1 MSNNN
6 QEQVLMPRIA
16 TVPSGETSQILAAQ
30 PLTYLEPSP
39 LKISTYTIVCNITKP
54 IIQNNIVSKKEPS
67 LSSTSDTTSD
77 ANPANTNITQ
87 SVHTAVAPSTN
98 TTVVAI
104 TPPTNPISAPTGDKI
119 DLYILS
125 RILPIHQEKDPECDS
140 KSGCFLMISRYSEA
154 GSTDM
159 PRGDIGNK
167 WPASVFNNQ
176 ITLKYRFWNK
186 NINLKIFSNGK
197 LQMTGIKDP
206 ATEPQ
211 HMGQAIID
219 RLKTLKYRVFTNKK
233 TLNNATISG
242 QYRLDYALV
251 WQPDTLAFKP
261 GELTHQTPVPA
272 TAVPATAVPAT
283 TDPVQKPIKTN
294 MDWLRRN
301 LEVYDIRRIMAQGMT
316 YDFTATRWYSSAE
329 AGLLIREYIL
339 FADQKAIELD
349 ALRYVLL
356 NQYEFP
362 IPARLEY
369 HRLLGQ
375 YRQLV
380 KICDKQWLAISETD
394 YKKTITKLVEKIT
407 KIFKAYKITMGK
419 LFEFDCRFR
428 DDVAGKYSQT
438 FADELV
444 KAKAAGTLLAQ
455 QEFPTPL
462 SSREYKVDNIAIELI
477 NSDYNTRMNNNLPEI
492 YRILT
497 ANYKLY
503 CKYKPNEK
511 YAGIIVKFKYNS
523 AYLDETRYKPGR
535 CYCAGSCSNKKTPNC
550 TKLTVSIF
558 RPGSI
563 IITAAKNLEQL
574 MYVYG
579 YINRILRDNYKV
591 VFYRDVSGNQR
602 DHYRA
607 NEDRKIVRKD
617 NIIYVRA
624 SDVIYPAGRQPSI
637 THGQ

>member
-1 MSNNN
+1 MLSTASGNIL
-6 QEQVLMPRIA
+6 QPQV
-16 TVPSGETSQILAAQ
+16 SQPIV
-30 PLTYLEPSP
+30 YLDPSP
-39 LKISTYTIVCNITKP
+39 IKISTYTIVCNITKP
-54 IIQNNIVSKKEPS
+54 IIVNNTGKGNVQNLPQIGDNSQLHNQDKI
-67 LSSTSDTTSD
+67 STSLIS
-77 ANPANTNITQ
+77 NTN
-87 SVHTAVAPSTN
+87 PN
-98 TTVVAI
+98 
-104 TPPTNPISAPTGDKI
+104 DKI

-125 RILPIHQEKDPECDS
+125 RILPIHQDKDPECDT

-176 ITLKYRFWNK
+176 ITLKYRYWNK

-211 HMGQAIID
+211 HMGEEIIN
-219 RLKTLKYRVFTNKK
+219 RLQTLKYRVFTNKK
-233 TLNNATISG
+233 TMNNAAISG
-242 QYRLDYALV
+242 QLKSDYALV

-261 GELTHQTPVPA
+261 GELVHPTGTS
-272 TAVPATAVPAT
+272 T
-283 TDPVQKPIKTN
+283 TGETQQPNKTT
-294 MDWLRRN
+294 MDWMRRN
-301 LEVYDIRRIMAQGMT
+301 LEIYDIRRIMARGMA
-316 YDFTATRWYSSAE
+316 YDFAATKWYSSTE
-329 AGLLIREYIL
+329 AGALIREYVL

-362 IPARLEY
+362 VPARLEY
-369 HRLLGQ
+369 HKLLSA

-380 KICDKQWLAISETD
+380 KINDKQWLCINDTD
-394 YKKTITKLVEKIT
+394 YKKTITKMVEKIT
-407 KIFKAYKITMGK
+407 KIFKSYKLTMMK

-428 DDVAGKYSQT
+428 DDVVSKYSQA
-438 FADELV
+438 FSDELI

-455 QEFPTPL
+455 QEFATPL
-462 SSREYKVDNIAIELI
+462 AGREYKVDNIAIELI

-492 YRILT
+492 YRLLT
-497 ANYKLY
+497 TNYKLY

-511 YAGIIVKFKYNS
+511 YAGIIVKFKYNPN
-523 AYLDETRYKPGR
+523 YLDETKYKPGR
-535 CYCAGSCSNKKTPNC
+535 CYCPGSCSNKKNPAC

-574 MYVYG
+574 TYVYG
-579 YINRILRDNYKV
+579 YVNRILRDNYKS
-591 VFYRDVSGNQR
+591 VFYRDVSGTQR

-624 SDVIYPAGRQPSI
+624 SDVIYPPERQPSTAPI
-637 THGQ
+637 Q

>member
-1 MSNNN
+1 MSSENRNSSEEAIITPATG
-6 QEQVLMPRIA
+6 QLIEQ
-16 TVPSGETSQILAAQ
+16 QQ

-39 LKISTYTIVCNITKP
+39 LKISTYTVVCNITKP
-54 IIQNNIVSKKEPS
+54 MDRPKPIRTTEISPSKTIIEPI
-67 LSSTSDTTSD
+67 TSADIPTPVLVASET
-77 ANPANTNITQ
+77 PATQ
-87 SVHTAVAPSTN
+87 ILPAAS
-98 TTVVAI
+98 TTVIQPLPV
-104 TPPTNPISAPTGDKI
+104 DKI

-125 RILPIHQEKDPECDS
+125 RILPIHQDKDPECDS
-140 KSGCFLMISRYSEA
+140 KTGCFLMISRYSEA

-206 ATEPQ
+206 VTEPQ
-211 HMGQAIID
+211 HMGQSIID
-219 RLKTLKYRVFTNKK
+219 MLKILKYRVFTNKK
-233 TLNNATISG
+233 AMNNATISG
-242 QYRLDYALV
+242 QYRLDYSLI

-261 GELTHQTPVPA
+261 GELVHPSIATGQQPSTPA
-272 TAVPATAVPAT
+272 
-283 TDPVQKPIKTN
+283 KTN
-294 MDWLRRN
+294 MDWFRRN
-301 LEVYDIRRIMAQGMT
+301 LEVYDIRRIIEQGMT
-316 YDFTATRWYSSAE
+316 YDFAATRWYSSAE
-329 AGLLIREYIL
+329 SGALIREYVL

-362 IPARLEY
+362 VPTRLEY
-369 HRLLGQ
+369 HKLLGQ

-380 KICDKQWLAISETD
+380 KICDKQWLAINETD

-407 KIFKAYKITMGK
+407 KIFKAYKLTMMK

-428 DDVAGKYSQT
+428 DDVAAKYSQT
-438 FADELV
+438 FADELA

-455 QEFPTPL
+455 QEFVTPL
-462 SSREYKVDNIAIELI
+462 ATREYKVDNIAIELI

-492 YRILT
+492 YRLLT
-497 ANYKLY
+497 TNYKLY

-511 YAGIIVKFKYNS
+511 YAGIIVKFKYNP

-535 CYCAGSCSNKKTPNC
+535 CYCTGSCSNKKNPNC

-579 YINRILRDNYKV
+579 YINRILRDNYRV
-591 VFYRDVSGNQR
+591 VFYRDVSGAQR

-624 SDVIYPAGRQPSI
+624 SDVIYPAGREPS
-637 THGQ
+637 TAPVQ

>member
-1 MSNNN
+1 MESGN
-6 QEQVLMPRIA
+6 QVIIDQQ
-16 TVPSGETSQILAAQ
+16 QI
-30 PLTYLEPSP
+30 TYLEPSP
-39 LKISTYTIVCNITKP
+39 IKISTYTIVCNITKQP
-54 IIQNNIVSKKEPS
+54 SKSEITQQVTQTEQPS
-67 LSSTSDTTSD
+67 TAPLDKSLPLKSST
-77 ANPANTNITQ
+77 
-87 SVHTAVAPSTN
+87 PS
-98 TTVVAI
+98 AE
-104 TPPTNPISAPTGDKI
+104 KI

-125 RILPIHQEKDPECDS
+125 RILPIHQDKDPECDT

-176 ITLKYRFWNK
+176 ITLKYRYWNK

-211 HMGQAIID
+211 HMGQEIIN
-219 RLKTLKYRVFTNKK
+219 RLRTLKYRVFSTRKAM
-233 TLNNATISG
+233 NNAAISG
-242 QYRLDYALV
+242 QLRTDYALV
-251 WQPDTLAFKP
+251 WQPDTMSFKP
-261 GELTHQTPVPA
+261 GQFVHTTSISLATNTSQPHQLLPS
-272 TAVPATAVPAT
+272 
-283 TDPVQKPIKTN
+283 DKTSI
-294 MDWLRRN
+294 DWYRRN
-301 LEVYDIRRIMAQGMT
+301 LEIYDIRQIMANGMQ
-316 YDFTATRWYSSAE
+316 YDFAATRWYSSAE
-329 AGLLIREYIL
+329 AGALIREYIQ
-339 FADQKAIELD
+339 FADQKAIELE

-369 HRLLGQ
+369 HKLLGQ
-375 YRQLV
+375 YKQLI
-380 KICDKQWLAISETD
+380 KLSEKQWLVISETD

-407 KIFKAYKITMGK
+407 KIFKAYKVTMTK

-462 SSREYKVDNIAIELI
+462 STREYQVDNVAIELI

-511 YAGIIVKFKYNS
+511 YAGIIVKFKYNP
-523 AYLDETRYKPGR
+523 AYLDETKYKPGR
-535 CYCAGSCSNKKTPNC
+535 CYCPGSCSNKKTPVC

-563 IITAAKNLEQL
+563 IITAAKNIEQL
-574 MYVYG
+574 MYVYN
-579 YINRILRDNYKV
+579 YINRILRDNYKA
-591 VFYRDVSGNQR
+591 VFYRDISGTQR

-624 SDVIYPAGRQPSI
+624 SDVVYPPGRQPSA
-637 THGQ
+637 TPMQ

>member
-1 MSNNN
+1 MQNTQDKQSL
-6 QEQVLMPRIA
+6 VA
-16 TVPSGETSQILAAQ
+16 VPQSYI
-30 PLTYLEPSP
+30 EPSQ

-54 IIQNNIVSKKEPS
+54 VIKPITTKPDPAIPNQE
-67 LSSTSDTTSD
+67 TTSRV
-77 ANPANTNITQ
+77 AENEVTNITGNQ
-87 SVHTAVAPSTN
+87 PPVILQPSVTTHT
-98 TTVVAI
+98 
-104 TPPTNPISAPTGDKI
+104 DKI

-125 RILPIHQEKDPECDS
+125 RILPIHLDKDPECDT
-140 KSGCFLMISRYSEA
+140 KSGCFLIISRYSEA

-167 WPASVFNNQ
+167 WPSSVFNNQ
-176 ITLKYRFWNK
+176 ITLKYRYWNK

-211 HMGQAIID
+211 HMGQEIIN
-219 RLKTLKYRVFTNKK
+219 RLKTLKYRVFSNRKAM
-233 TLNNATISG
+233 NNASISG
-242 QYRLDYALV
+242 QLRSDYALV
-251 WQPDTLAFKP
+251 WQPDTPAFKP
-261 GELTHQTPVPA
+261 GELVLQPSTVTTTGSA
-272 TAVPATAVPAT
+272 TATTTGSATVTTATDEQTHVTVTKPQPPA
-283 TDPVQKPIKTN
+283 KTSI
-294 MDWLRRN
+294 DWHRRN
-301 LEVYDIRRIMAQGMT
+301 LEIYDIRRIMANGMQ
-316 YDFTATRWYSSAE
+316 YDFKASRWYSSAE
-329 AGLLIREYIL
+329 AGALIREYVQ
-339 FADQKAIELD
+339 FAEQKAVELE

-362 IPARLEY
+362 IPVRLEY
-369 HRLLGQ
+369 HKLLGQ

-380 KICDKQWLAISETD
+380 KLSEKQWLGITETD

-407 KIFKAYKITMGK
+407 KIFKAYKVTMQK

-428 DDVAGKYSQT
+428 DDVAAKYSQV
-438 FADELV
+438 FSDELV

-462 SSREYKVDNIAIELI
+462 STREYQVDNVAIELI

-497 ANYKLY
+497 SNYKLY

-511 YAGIIVKFKYNS
+511 YAGIIVKFKYNP
-523 AYLDETRYKPGR
+523 AYLDETKYKPGR
-535 CYCAGSCSNKKTPNC
+535 CYCPGSCSNKKNPVC

-579 YINRILRDNYKV
+579 YINRILRDNYRV
-591 VFYRDVSGNQR
+591 VFYRDISGTQR

-617 NIIYVRA
+617 NIIYVRT
-624 SDVIYPAGRQPSI
+624 SDVVYPAGRQPSTAHI
-637 THGQ
+637 Q

>member
-1 MSNNN
+1 MQNIEDAN
-6 QEQVLMPRIA
+6 QGQPTQAIQA
-16 TVPSGETSQILAAQ
+16 SQ
-30 PLTYLEPSP
+30 PLIAKPQEYVEPSQ
-39 LKISTYTIVCNITKP
+39 LKISTYTIVCNITKQMAKP
-54 IIQNNIVSKKEPS
+54 V
-67 LSSTSDTTSD
+67 
-77 ANPANTNITQ
+77 
-87 SVHTAVAPSTN
+87 
-98 TTVVAI
+98 
-104 TPPTNPISAPTGDKI
+104 TNPPSKIEISSESNQPTQLISDKI

-125 RILPIHQEKDPECDS
+125 RILPIHQDKDTECDT

-159 PRGDIGNK
+159 PRGDVGNK
-167 WPASVFNNQ
+167 WPANVFNNQ
-176 ITLKYRFWNK
+176 ITLKYRYWNK

-206 ATEPQ
+206 ATEPK
-211 HMGQAIID
+211 HMGQEIIN
-219 RLKTLKYRVFTNKK
+219 RLKTLKYRVFSSRKA
-233 TLNNATISG
+233 LNNATISG
-242 QYRLDYALV
+242 QLRTDYALV
-251 WQPDTLAFKP
+251 WQPDTLILKSTEFFQQPNITHSTPLGTVK
-261 GELTHQTPVPA
+261 ELPVSSA
-272 TAVPATAVPAT
+272 KT
-283 TDPVQKPIKTN
+283 T
-294 MDWLRRN
+294 MDWYRRN
-301 LEVYDIRRIMAQGMT
+301 LEVYDIRRIMANGMQ
-316 YDFTATRWYSSAE
+316 YDYKASRWYSSVE
-329 AGLLIREYIL
+329 AGTLIREYIH
-339 FADQKAIELD
+339 FAEQKTVELE

-362 IPARLEY
+362 VPARLEY
-369 HRLLGQ
+369 HKLLGQ

-380 KICDKQWLAISETD
+380 KICDKQWLAITETD

-407 KIFKAYKITMGK
+407 KIFKAYKVTMTK

-428 DDVAGKYSQT
+428 DDVEHKYSQA
-438 FADELV
+438 FSDELT

-462 SSREYKVDNIAIELI
+462 SAREYQVDNIAIELI

-511 YAGIIVKFKYNS
+511 YAGIIVKFKYNP
-523 AYLDETRYKPGR
+523 AYLDETKYKPGR

-563 IITAAKNLEQL
+563 IITAAKNIEQL

-579 YINRILRDNYKV
+579 YINRILKDNYRV
-591 VFYRDVSGNQR
+591 VFYRDISGTPR

-617 NIIYVRA
+617 NIIYVRT
-624 SDVIYPAGRQPSI
+624 SDVVYPAGRQPS
-637 THGQ
+637 TAPVQ

>member
-1 MSNNN
+1 M
-6 QEQVLMPRIA
+6 
-16 TVPSGETSQILAAQ
+16 LAANSKPSTTKDVPNQIQQQQPQQQ

-39 LKISTYTIVCNITKP
+39 VKISTYTIVCNITKQQPIELKDPVKNTKPSTAIVPDIAINRATSTNPAIDQIINP
-54 IIQNNIVSKKEPS
+54 IIGNSNSGQNHIQ
-67 LSSTSDTTSD
+67 
-77 ANPANTNITQ
+77 Q
-87 SVHTAVAPSTN
+87 SQHDGN
-98 TTVVAI
+98 
-104 TPPTNPISAPTGDKI
+104 SAKI

-125 RILPIHQEKDPECDS
+125 RILPIHQEKDPECDT

-167 WPASVFNNQ
+167 WPANVFNNQ

-206 ATEPQ
+206 VIEPQ
-211 HMGQAIID
+211 HMGQEIIN
-219 RLKTLKYRVFTNKK
+219 RLKTLKYRVYTNRKVF
-233 TLNNATISG
+233 NNATISG
-242 QYRLDYALV
+242 QHRLDYAMV
-251 WQPDTLAFKP
+251 WQPETLAFKP
-261 GELTHQTPVPA
+261 GELVHPSNSIATQTIAQQPPD
-272 TAVPATAVPAT
+272 TQHTQPT
-283 TDPVQKPIKTN
+283 KTN
-294 MDWLRRN
+294 IDWMRRN
-301 LEVYDIRRIMAQGMT
+301 LEIYDIRRIMAQGMSF
-316 YDFTATRWYSSAE
+316 DFAAPRWYSSAE
-329 AGLLIREYIL
+329 SGALIREYVL

-362 IPARLEY
+362 VPARLEY
-369 HRLLGQ
+369 HKLLGQ
-375 YRQLV
+375 YKQLV
-380 KICDKQWLAISETD
+380 KINDKQWLSINETD
-394 YKKTITKLVEKIT
+394 YKKTITKMVEKIT
-407 KIFKAYKITMGK
+407 KIFKAYKQTMMK

-428 DDVAGKYSQT
+428 DDVAAKYSQA
-438 FADELV
+438 FADELI

-455 QEFPTPL
+455 QEFATPL
-462 SSREYKVDNIAIELI
+462 STREYKVDNIAIELI

-492 YRILT
+492 YRLLT
-497 ANYKLY
+497 TNYKLY

-511 YAGIIVKFKYNS
+511 YAGIIVKFKYNPD
-523 AYLDETRYKPGR
+523 YLDETKYKPGR
-535 CYCAGSCSNKKTPNC
+535 CYCAGSCSNKKKPAC

-579 YINRILRDNYKV
+579 YINRILRENYKV
-591 VFYRDVSGNQR
+591 VFYRDVGGAQR

-624 SDVIYPAGRQPSI
+624 SDVVYPVGRQPS
-637 THGQ
+637 TAPVQ

>member
-1 MSNNN
+1 
-6 QEQVLMPRIA
+6 VRTDFVA
-16 TVPSGETSQILAAQ
+16 
-30 PLTYLEPSP
+30 
-39 LKISTYTIVCNITKP
+39 
-54 IIQNNIVSKKEPS
+54 KKEPS
-67 LSSTSDTTSD
+67 VSSTQT
-77 ANPANTNITQ
+77 NPAGTTITTPTPPAVPIIQLSGTNNQVALITP
-87 SVHTAVAPSTN
+87 APA
-98 TTVVAI
+98 VAI
-104 TPPTNPISAPTGDKI
+104 TQPTAPAVAITQPMATTLTSDKI

-219 RLKTLKYRVFTNKK
+219 RLKTLKYRVFTTRKA
-233 TLNNATISG
+233 LNNATISG
-242 QYRLDYALV
+242 QYRLDYALI

-261 GELTHQTPVPA
+261 GELTHSTTTPAAGDAP
-272 TAVPATAVPAT
+272 TLQP
-283 TDPVQKPIKTN
+283 PIKTN
-294 MDWLRRN
+294 IDWLRRN
-301 LEVYDIRRIMAQGMT
+301 LDVYDIRRIMAQGMT
-316 YDFTATRWYSSAE
+316 YDSTATRWYSSTE
-329 AGLLIREYIL
+329 AGLLIREYVL

-407 KIFKAYKITMGK
+407 KIFKAYKTTMVK

-455 QEFPTPL
+455 QEFATPL

-497 ANYKLY
+497 TNYKLY

-511 YAGIIVKFKYNS
+511 YAGIIVKFKYNP
-523 AYLDETRYKPGR
+523 AYLDETKYKPGR
-535 CYCAGSCSNKKTPNC
+535 CYCAGSCSNKKNPQC

-563 IITAAKNLEQL
+563 IITAAKTIDQL

-624 SDVIYPAGRQPSI
+624 SDVIYPAGRQPI
-637 THGQ
+637 NAPVQ

>member
-1 MSNNN
+1 MSRPKPVKVQPKN
-6 QEQVLMPRIA
+6 
-16 TVPSGETSQILAAQ
+16 ET
-30 PLTYLEPSP
+30 
-39 LKISTYTIVCNITKP
+39 ISDE
-54 IIQNNIVSKKEPS
+54 SKDAN
-67 LSSTSDTTSD
+67 LDTTSNT
-77 ANPANTNITQ
+77 ATNTAANTAMVN
-87 SVHTAVAPSTN
+87 HPS
-98 TTVVAI
+98 
-104 TPPTNPISAPTGDKI
+104 DKI

-125 RILPIHQEKDPECDS
+125 RILPIHQDKDPECDT
-140 KSGCFLMISRYSEA
+140 KSGCFLMISRYSES

-167 WPASVFNNQ
+167 WPANVFNNQ

-206 ATEPQ
+206 TTEPQ
-211 HMGQAIID
+211 HMGQEIIN
-219 RLKTLKYRVFTNKK
+219 RLRTLKYRVFTTKK
-233 TLNNATISG
+233 TMNNGALSG
-242 QYRLDYALV
+242 QLRTDYALV

-261 GELTHQTPVPA
+261 GELVHTTVIAPSTAADISPNTTNTPQH
-272 TAVPATAVPAT
+272 T
-283 TDPVQKPIKTN
+283 KTS
-294 MDWLRRN
+294 MDWYRRN
-301 LEVYDIRRIMAQGMT
+301 LEIYDIRQIMSNGMA
-316 YDFTATRWYSSAE
+316 YVYNATRWYSSAE
-329 AGLLIREYIL
+329 AGALIREYVL

-362 IPARLEY
+362 VPVRLEY
-369 HRLLGQ
+369 HKLLSQ
-375 YRQLV
+375 YRQLL
-380 KICDKQWLAISETD
+380 KINDKQWLAINDTD
-394 YKKTITKLVEKIT
+394 YKKTITKMVEKIG
-407 KIFKAYKITMGK
+407 KIFKSYKITMMK

-428 DDVAGKYSQT
+428 DDVAAKYSQA
-438 FADELV
+438 FSDELA
-444 KAKAAGTLLAQ
+444 KAKSVGTLLAQ
-455 QEFPTPL
+455 QEFPTYL
-462 SSREYKVDNIAIELI
+462 STREYQVDNVTIELI

-511 YAGIIVKFKYNS
+511 YAGIIVKFKYNT

-535 CYCAGSCSNKKTPNC
+535 CYCTGSCSNKKTPNC

-563 IITAAKNLEQL
+563 IITAAKNIEQL

-579 YINRILRDNYKV
+579 YINRILRDNYKA
-591 VFYRDVSGNQR
+591 VFYQDISGTQR
-602 DHYRA
+602 DHYRF

-617 NIIYVRA
+617 NIIYVRTG
-624 SDVIYPAGRQPSI
+624 DVVYPTGREPRCAPVQ
-637 THGQ
+637 

>member
-1 MSNNN
+1 MLTTNSK
-6 QEQVLMPRIA
+6 
-16 TVPSGETSQILAAQ
+16 PSTTLELQNPQLHGQQQLI
-30 PLTYLEPSP
+30 YLEPSP
-39 LKISTYTIVCNITKP
+39 VKISTYTIVCNITKQSPVLTTSKP
-54 IIQNNIVSKKEPS
+54 IDSLIPDPS
-67 LSSTSDTTSD
+67 LNTITSNQTSLDTTIAS
-77 ANPANTNITQ
+77 ATGEVKTE
-87 SVHTAVAPSTN
+87 
-98 TTVVAI
+98 TT
-104 TPPTNPISAPTGDKI
+104 TKI
-119 DLYILS
+119 DLYTLS
-125 RILPIHQEKDPECDS
+125 RILPIHQDKDPECDT
-140 KSGCFLMISRYSEA
+140 KAGCFLMISRYSEA

-167 WPASVFNNQ
+167 WPANVFNNQ

-206 ATEPQ
+206 ANEPQ
-211 HMGQAIID
+211 HMGQEIIN
-219 RLKTLKYRVFTNKK
+219 RLKTLKYRVYTNRKV
-233 TLNNATISG
+233 LNNATISG
-242 QYRLDYALV
+242 QHRLDYALV
-251 WQPDTLAFKP
+251 WQPETLAFKP
-261 GELTHQTPVPA
+261 GELVHPSNTVT
-272 TAVPATAVPAT
+272 T
-283 TDPVQKPIKTN
+283 TDTQKSPQPTKTN

-301 LEVYDIRRIMAQGMT
+301 LEIYDIRRIMAQGIT
-316 YDFTATRWYSSAE
+316 YDFSATRWYSSAE
-329 AGLLIREYIL
+329 AGSLIREYIL

-362 IPARLEY
+362 VPARLEY
-369 HRLLGQ
+369 HKLLGQ
-375 YRQLV
+375 YKQLV
-380 KICDKQWLAISETD
+380 KINDKQWLSINETD
-394 YKKTITKLVEKIT
+394 YKKTITKMVEKIT
-407 KIFKAYKITMGK
+407 KIFKAYKQTMMK

-428 DDVAGKYSQT
+428 DDVAAKYQQA
-438 FADELV
+438 FADELA

-462 SSREYKVDNIAIELI
+462 SCREYKVDNIAIELI

-492 YRILT
+492 YRLLT
-497 ANYKLY
+497 TNYKLY

-511 YAGIIVKFKYNS
+511 YAGIIVKFKYNP
-523 AYLDETRYKPGR
+523 AYLDETKYKPGR
-535 CYCAGSCSNKKTPNC
+535 CYCAGSCSNKKNPPC

-579 YINRILRDNYKV
+579 YINRILRENYKA
-591 VFYRDVSGNQR
+591 VFYRDIGETQR

-624 SDVIYPAGRQPSI
+624 SDVVYPPGRQPSAATI
-637 THGQ
+637 Q

>member
-1 MSNNN
+1 M
-6 QEQVLMPRIA
+6 
-16 TVPSGETSQILAAQ
+16 LAANSKPSTTQ
-30 PLTYLEPSP
+30 DVPNQIQQQLQQQQQLTYLEPSP
-39 LKISTYTIVCNITKP
+39 IKISTYTIVCNITKQQPIDLKDPVKNTKPSTAINPEIAINRSTSTKPAIDQIINP
-54 IIQNNIVSKKEPS
+54 IIGNSNDS
-67 LSSTSDTTSD
+67 
-77 ANPANTNITQ
+77 N
-87 SVHTAVAPSTN
+87 
-98 TTVVAI
+98 
-104 TPPTNPISAPTGDKI
+104 SAKI

-125 RILPIHQEKDPECDS
+125 RILPIHQDKDPECDT

-167 WPASVFNNQ
+167 WPANVFNNQ

-206 ATEPQ
+206 ANEPQ
-211 HMGQAIID
+211 HMGQEIIN
-219 RLKTLKYRVFTNKK
+219 RLKTLKYRIYTNRKV
-233 TLNNATISG
+233 LNNATISG

-251 WQPDTLAFKP
+251 WQPETLAFKP
-261 GELTHQTPVPA
+261 GELVHPSGPSSQQSTGQQTSDTP
-272 TAVPATAVPAT
+272 T
-283 TDPVQKPIKTN
+283 TTLLPTKTN
-294 MDWLRRN
+294 IDWMRRN

-316 YDFTATRWYSSAE
+316 YDFAATRWYSSAE
-329 AGLLIREYIL
+329 AGALIREYVL

-362 IPARLEY
+362 VPARLEY
-369 HRLLGQ
+369 HKLLGQ
-375 YRQLV
+375 YKQLV
-380 KICDKQWLAISETD
+380 KINDKQWLSINETE
-394 YKKTITKLVEKIT
+394 YKKTITKMVEKIT
-407 KIFKAYKITMGK
+407 KIFKAYKQTMMK

-428 DDVAGKYSQT
+428 DDVAAKYSQA
-438 FADELV
+438 FADELI

-455 QEFPTPL
+455 QEFATPL
-462 SSREYKVDNIAIELI
+462 AEREYQVDNIAIELI

-492 YRILT
+492 YRLLT
-497 ANYKLY
+497 TNYKLY

-511 YAGIIVKFKYNS
+511 YAGIIVKFKYNP
-523 AYLDETRYKPGR
+523 AYLDETKYKPGR
-535 CYCAGSCSNKKTPNC
+535 CYCAGSCSNKKKPAC

-579 YINRILRDNYKV
+579 YINRILRENYKV
-591 VFYRDVSGNQR
+591 VFYRDIGETQR

-624 SDVIYPAGRQPSI
+624 SDVVYPAGRQPSTAI
-637 THGQ
+637 LQ

>member
-1 MSNNN
+1 MESCN
-6 QEQVLMPRIA
+6 QVIVDQ
-16 TVPSGETSQILAAQ
+16 Q
-30 PLTYLEPSP
+30 PITYLEPSP
-39 LKISTYTIVCNITKP
+39 IKISTYTIVCNITKQPSKSEITQHVTQIEQPSTDPGDKSLP
-54 IIQNNIVSKKEPS
+54 IK
-67 LSSTSDTTSD
+67 SST
-77 ANPANTNITQ
+77 
-87 SVHTAVAPSTN
+87 PS
-98 TTVVAI
+98 AE
-104 TPPTNPISAPTGDKI
+104 KI

-125 RILPIHQEKDPECDS
+125 RILPIHQDKDPECDT

-176 ITLKYRFWNK
+176 ITLKYRYWNK

-211 HMGQAIID
+211 HMGQEIIN
-219 RLKTLKYRVFTNKK
+219 RLRTLKYRVFSTRKAM
-233 TLNNATISG
+233 NNAAISG
-242 QYRLDYALV
+242 QLRTDYALV
-251 WQPDTLAFKP
+251 WQPDTISFKP
-261 GELTHQTPVPA
+261 GQLVHA
-272 TAVPATAVPAT
+272 TNISPAT
-283 TDPVQKPIKTN
+283 TTSQPHQQLPSDKTSI
-294 MDWLRRN
+294 DWYRRN
-301 LEVYDIRRIMAQGMT
+301 LEIYDIRQIMANGMQ
-316 YDFTATRWYSSAE
+316 YDFKATRWYSSAE
-329 AGLLIREYIL
+329 TGALIREYVQ
-339 FADQKAIELD
+339 FADQKAIELE

-362 IPARLEY
+362 IPVRLDY
-369 HRLLGQ
+369 HKLLCQ
-375 YRQLV
+375 YKQLI
-380 KICDKQWLAISETD
+380 KLCEKQWLVISETD

-407 KIFKAYKITMGK
+407 KIFKAYKVTMIK

-462 SSREYKVDNIAIELI
+462 SMREYQVDNVAIELI

-511 YAGIIVKFKYNS
+511 YAGIIVKFKYNP
-523 AYLDETRYKPGR
+523 AYLDETKYKPGR
-535 CYCAGSCSNKKTPNC
+535 CYCPGSCSNKKTPVC
-550 TKLTVSIF
+550 TKLTISIF

-563 IITAAKNLEQL
+563 IITAAKNIEQL
-574 MYVYG
+574 MYVYN

-591 VFYRDVSGNQR
+591 VFYRDISGTQR

-624 SDVIYPAGRQPSI
+624 SDVVYPEGRQPS
-637 THGQ
+637 TAPMQ